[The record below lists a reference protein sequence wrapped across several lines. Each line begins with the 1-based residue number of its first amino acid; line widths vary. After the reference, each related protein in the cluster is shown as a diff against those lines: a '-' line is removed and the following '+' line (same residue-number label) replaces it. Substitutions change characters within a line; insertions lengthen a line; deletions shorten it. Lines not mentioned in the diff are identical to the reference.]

1 MWCAGAGLV
10 ATPILGSGQGLDS
23 KNLLKNR
30 RKRPSGENGAHGP
43 LRRHSAT
50 AAGWL
55 ILMCLLLPGAAFAQA
70 PAVSG
75 IGPSAGPTSGGT
87 TVTIT
92 GTNLTGATVVD
103 FGATAATGVTVNS
116 ATSITAT
123 APAHAAGTVDVTV
136 TTAGGTSAVSGN
148 DQYTYVTPV
157 VAGPVSA
164 TVAYDSSGNGI
175 TLNLSGGAPTSVAVA
190 TAAAH
195 GTATAPG
202 TTISCTPTTGFLG
215 TDSFTYTATN
225 GAGTSAPATVSI
237 SVSAP
242 TIAVSPA
249 TLPAGTVGSAYSQS
263 LTASGGQAPYSF
275 TLASGSLRPA

>member
-1 MWCAGAGLV
+1 
-10 ATPILGSGQGLDS
+10 
-23 KNLLKNR
+23 
-30 RKRPSGENGAHGP
+30 
-43 LRRHSAT
+43 
-50 AAGWL
+50 
-55 ILMCLLLPGAAFAQA
+55 MCLLLPGTAFAQA

-75 IGPSAGPTSGGT
+75 ISPSAGPTSGGT

-92 GTNLTGATVVD
+92 GTNLTSATVVD

-195 GTATAPG
+195 GTATASG
-202 TTISCTPTTGFLG
+202 TTITYTPTTGFFG
-215 TDSFTYTATN
+215 PDSFTYTATN
-225 GAGTSAPATVSI
+225 GASTSAPATVSI
-237 SVSAP
+237 TVSAP

-249 TLPAGTVGSAYSQS
+249 SLTAGTFGAAYSQS
-263 LTASGGQAPYSF
+263 LTATGGQAPYI
-275 TLASGSLRPA
+275 LRWRAERCRAA